1 MSDDDD
7 LSKTD
12 GRLYLKGNEAVAFGA
27 LHAGLNAYFA
37 YPITPSSEVP
47 ETLAR
52 EYGKPVWPDFKVF
65 MQSASELEA
74 INMTI
79 GAAATGV
86 KAMTF
91 TASPGF
97 SLKQEGISY
106 AVGMEI
112 PFIVGNVNRG
122 GPGLGNIDPEQSDY
136 AQCTRG
142 GGHGGYKLMT
152 LAPSTVQEIFSFP
165 ALAFELAFKYRQPVV
180 ILSDAFSGQLKEDVL
195 PPRVQKSEHD
205 ISWALSGADGRPPN
219 ILNSLYLAPDLMEE
233 HVHGLISKWDRMKET
248 ECRYEEYLI
257 EDAKVVVVAYGI
269 SARLVRAAVNLAR
282 AEGIEVGLL
291 RPITLWPFPWERIAE
306 LTGTAQQFL
315 TVELNSGLMV
325 EDVRLG
331 VLGRRPVEQLWRVG
345 GNMIPVAQILEKI
358 TRMAREVE

>member
-1 MSDDDD
+1 MSQDEE
-7 LSKTD
+7 LEKTG
-12 GRLYLKGNEAVAFGA
+12 GRLYLKGNEAVAYGA

-52 EYGKPVWPDFKVF
+52 EFGKPDWPDFKVF
-65 MQSASELEA
+65 MQSSSELEA
-74 INMTI
+74 INMTM

-142 GGHGGYKLMT
+142 GGHGGYKLVT

-165 ALAFELAFKYRQPVV
+165 ALAFDLAFKYRQPVI
-180 ILSDAFSGQLKEDVL
+180 ILSDAFSGQIKEDVL
-195 PPRVQKSEHD
+195 PPAVEKNVYD
-205 ISWALSGADGRPPN
+205 TSWALSGAKGRRPN
-219 ILNSLYLAPDLMEE
+219 ILNSLYLDTNLMET
-233 HVHGLISKWDRMKET
+233 HVEELKTKWDNIRET
-248 ECRYEEYLI
+248 ECRWEEYLV

-269 SARLVRAAVNLAR
+269 TARLVRAAVNLAR
-282 AEGIEVGLL
+282 TQGIEVGLL
-291 RPITLWPFPWERIAE
+291 RPQTIWPFPYERLRE
-306 LTGTAQQFL
+306 LTATTERFL
-315 TVELNSGLMV
+315 TVELNTGLMV
-325 EDVRLG
+325 DDVRLG
-331 VLGRRPVEQLWRVG
+331 VDGRRPVDLLYRVG
-345 GNMIPVAQILEKI
+345 GNMIPVARIVDEI
-358 TRMAREVE
+358 TKMSREVS